1 MVLEELLAPAG
12 SYEVLVTAVNAG
24 ADAVYIAGQ
33 NYGAR
38 AYAKNFTIEEIEKA
52 VNYAHLNGACVHVTV
67 NTLINNFEIV
77 DVLNYLFKLYQIG
90 VDAGGTHSTAIA
102 YDENGKE
109 LGRAEGGPG
118 QINADYEGGI
128 KNISD
133 TINELLNKIDGDCMR
148 VLVGIAG
155 LSVVGNAPE
164 VAATISS
171 RINNL
176 PTRAITDS
184 LLALYAGLEGDDG
197 ALVIAGTGSVYNG
210 LQDGHLIAVGG
221 YGNILGDEGSG
232 YAIARSAMQSALLSW
247 DKREHN
253 SLIDMF
259 TKLFNVE
266 HMDECNAKFYKM
278 SNPEVAGM
286 AVHVA
291 KLADKGDEDATK
303 IIKEQA
309 HLLARDIIIGL
320 DRYEDPKPMKI
331 ALTGSVLA
339 NNDMLRGLLEDEVK
353 SKYPDVIFSI
363 SNDENARAVLFDK
376 SKDYRYFTNHEDR

>member
-1 MVLEELLAPAG
+1 M
-12 SYEVLVTAVNAG
+12 
-24 ADAVYIAGQ
+24 
-33 NYGAR
+33 
-38 AYAKNFTIEEIEKA
+38 
-52 VNYAHLNGACVHVTV
+52 
-67 NTLINNFEIV
+67 TL
-77 DVLNYLFKLYQIG
+77 KYQIG

-102 YDENGKE
+102 YDLNGKE

-128 KNISD
+128 NNIAD
-133 TINELLNKIDGDCMR
+133 TVNELLDKIDGDCMR

-184 LLALYAGLEGDDG
+184 LLALYSGLEGEDG
-197 ALVIAGTGSVYNG
+197 ALVIAGTGSVFNG

-232 YAIARSAMQSALLSW
+232 YAIAKSAMQSALLSW
-247 DKREHN
+247 DKREDN
-253 SLIDMF
+253 ALIPMF
-259 TKLFNVE
+259 TKFFNVE

-278 SNPEVAGM
+278 TNSEVAGM

-291 KLADKGDEDATK
+291 KLADQGDPDASAV
-303 IIKEQA
+303 IREQA

-339 NNDMLRGLLEDEVK
+339 NNEMLRNLMEDEVK
-353 SKYPDVIFSI
+353 SNYPKAEFSV
-363 SNDENARAVLFDK
+363 SNGENARGVMFDK
-376 SKDYRYFTNHEDR
+376 SKDYRYFTNHEDH

>member
-1 MVLEELLAPAG
+1 MAL
-12 SYEVLVTAVNAG
+12 
-24 ADAVYIAGQ
+24 
-33 NYGAR
+33 
-38 AYAKNFTIEEIEKA
+38 K
-52 VNYAHLNGACVHVTV
+52 
-67 NTLINNFEIV
+67 
-77 DVLNYLFKLYQIG
+77 YQIG

-102 YDENGKE
+102 YDMNGKE
-109 LGRAEGGPG
+109 LDRAEGGPG
-118 QINADYEGGI
+118 QINTNYDLGI

-133 TINELLNKIDGDCMR
+133 TVNALLNKIDGDCMR
-148 VLVGIAG
+148 VLAGIAG

-210 LQDGHLIAVGG
+210 LQKGHLITVGG
-221 YGNILGDEGSG
+221 YGSKLGDEGSG
-232 YAIARSAMQSALLSW
+232 YAIAIAAIKAALLSW
-247 DKREHN
+247 DKREEN
-253 SLIDMF
+253 ALIPMF
-259 TKLFNVE
+259 TKIFGVE
-266 HMDECNAKFYKM
+266 HMDECNAKIYKM
-278 SNPEVAGM
+278 TNPEIAGL

-291 KLADKGDEDATK
+291 KLADSGDKNAGDVIKG
-303 IIKEQA
+303 QA

-331 ALTGSVLA
+331 ALTGSVLG
-339 NNDMLRGLLEDEVK
+339 NNEMMRGLIEDEVK
-353 SKYPDVIFSI
+353 TKYPDATFSV
-363 SNDENARAVLFDK
+363 SNGENARGVVFDK

>member
-1 MVLEELLAPAG
+1 M
-12 SYEVLVTAVNAG
+12 
-24 ADAVYIAGQ
+24 
-33 NYGAR
+33 
-38 AYAKNFTIEEIEKA
+38 
-52 VNYAHLNGACVHVTV
+52 
-67 NTLINNFEIV
+67 TL
-77 DVLNYLFKLYQIG
+77 KYQIG

-102 YDENGKE
+102 YDLNGKE

-128 KNISD
+128 NNIAD
-133 TINELLNKIDGDCMR
+133 TVNELLDKIDGDCMR

-184 LLALYAGLEGDDG
+184 LLALYSGLEGEDG
-197 ALVIAGTGSVYNG
+197 ALVIAGTGSVFNG

-232 YAIARSAMQSALLSW
+232 YAIAKSAMQSALLSW
-247 DKREHN
+247 DKREDN
-253 SLIDMF
+253 ALIPMF
-259 TKLFNVE
+259 TKFFDVE

-278 SNPEVAGM
+278 ANSEVAGM

-291 KLADKGDEDATK
+291 KLADQGDPDASAV
-303 IIKEQA
+303 IKEQA

-339 NNDMLRGLLEDEVK
+339 NNEMLRNLMEDEVK
-353 SKYPDVIFSI
+353 SKYPKAEFSV
-363 SNDENARAVLFDK
+363 SNGENARGVMFDK
-376 SKDYRYFTNHEDR
+376 SKDYRYFTNHEDH

>member
-1 MVLEELLAPAG
+1 MAL
-12 SYEVLVTAVNAG
+12 
-24 ADAVYIAGQ
+24 
-33 NYGAR
+33 
-38 AYAKNFTIEEIEKA
+38 K
-52 VNYAHLNGACVHVTV
+52 
-67 NTLINNFEIV
+67 
-77 DVLNYLFKLYQIG
+77 YQIG

-102 YDENGKE
+102 YDMDGKE

-128 KNISD
+128 NNIA
-133 TINELLNKIDGDCMR
+133 TVINELLDKIDGDCMR
-148 VLVGIAG
+148 VLAGIAG
-155 LSVVGNAPE
+155 LSVVGNAAE

-184 LLALYAGLEGDDG
+184 LLALYNGLEGDDG

-232 YAIARSAMQSALLSW
+232 YAISVAAMKSALLSW
-247 DKREHN
+247 DKREEN
-253 SLIDMF
+253 GLIEMF
-259 TKLFNVE
+259 TKLFKVE
-266 HMDECNAKFYKM
+266 HMDECNAKFYRM
-278 SNPEVAGM
+278 SNSEVAGM

-291 KLADKGDEDATK
+291 KLADHGNKHA
-303 IIKEQA
+303 IQVIKEQA

-320 DRYEDPKPMKI
+320 DRYEEPKPMKI

-339 NNDMLRGLLEDEVK
+339 NNEMMRGVIEDEVK
-353 SKYPDVIFSI
+353 AKYPDAIFSI
-363 SNDENARAVLFDK
+363 SNGENARGVIFDK
-376 SKDYRYFTNHEDR
+376 SKDYRYFTNHEDH

>member
-1 MVLEELLAPAG
+1 M
-12 SYEVLVTAVNAG
+12 
-24 ADAVYIAGQ
+24 
-33 NYGAR
+33 
-38 AYAKNFTIEEIEKA
+38 
-52 VNYAHLNGACVHVTV
+52 
-67 NTLINNFEIV
+67 TL
-77 DVLNYLFKLYQIG
+77 KYQIG
-90 VDAGGTHSTAIA
+90 DDAGGTHSTAIA
-102 YDENGKE
+102 YDLNGKE

-128 KNISD
+128 NNIAD
-133 TINELLNKIDGDCMR
+133 TVNELLDKIDGDCMR

-184 LLALYAGLEGDDG
+184 LLALYSGLEGEDG
-197 ALVIAGTGSVYNG
+197 ALVIAGTGSVFNG

-232 YAIARSAMQSALLSW
+232 YAIAKSAMQSALLSW
-247 DKREHN
+247 DKREDN
-253 SLIDMF
+253 ALIPMF
-259 TKLFNVE
+259 TKFFNVE

-278 SNPEVAGM
+278 ANSEVAGM

-291 KLADKGDEDATK
+291 KLADQGDPDASAV
-303 IIKEQA
+303 IKEQA

-339 NNDMLRGLLEDEVK
+339 NNEMLRNLMEDEVK
-353 SKYPDVIFSI
+353 SKYPKAEFSV
-363 SNDENARAVLFDK
+363 SNGENARGVMFDK
-376 SKDYRYFTNHEDR
+376 SKDYRYFTNHEDH

>member
-1 MVLEELLAPAG
+1 M
-12 SYEVLVTAVNAG
+12 
-24 ADAVYIAGQ
+24 
-33 NYGAR
+33 
-38 AYAKNFTIEEIEKA
+38 
-52 VNYAHLNGACVHVTV
+52 
-67 NTLINNFEIV
+67 TL
-77 DVLNYLFKLYQIG
+77 KYQIG
-90 VDAGGTHSTAIA
+90 VDDGGTHSTAIA
-102 YDENGKE
+102 YDLNGKE

-128 KNISD
+128 NNIAD
-133 TINELLNKIDGDCMR
+133 TVNELLDKIDGDCMR

-184 LLALYAGLEGDDG
+184 LLALYSGLEGEDG
-197 ALVIAGTGSVYNG
+197 ALVIAGTGSVFNG

-232 YAIARSAMQSALLSW
+232 YAIAKSAMQSALLSW
-247 DKREHN
+247 DKREDN
-253 SLIDMF
+253 ALIPMF
-259 TKLFNVE
+259 TKFFNVE

-278 SNPEVAGM
+278 ANSEVAGM

-291 KLADKGDEDATK
+291 KLADQGDPDASAV
-303 IIKEQA
+303 IKEQA

-339 NNDMLRGLLEDEVK
+339 NNEMLRNLMEDEVK
-353 SKYPDVIFSI
+353 SKYPKAEFSV
-363 SNDENARAVLFDK
+363 SNGENARGVMFDK
-376 SKDYRYFTNHEDR
+376 SKDYRYFTNHEDH

>member
-1 MVLEELLAPAG
+1 M
-12 SYEVLVTAVNAG
+12 
-24 ADAVYIAGQ
+24 
-33 NYGAR
+33 
-38 AYAKNFTIEEIEKA
+38 
-52 VNYAHLNGACVHVTV
+52 
-67 NTLINNFEIV
+67 TL
-77 DVLNYLFKLYQIG
+77 KYQIG

-102 YDENGKE
+102 YDLNGKE

-128 KNISD
+128 NNIAD
-133 TINELLNKIDGDCMR
+133 TVNELLDKIDGDCMR

-155 LSVVGNAPE
+155 LSVVGIAPE

-184 LLALYAGLEGDDG
+184 LLALYSGLEGEDG
-197 ALVIAGTGSVYNG
+197 ALVIAGTGSVFNG

-232 YAIARSAMQSALLSW
+232 YAIAKSAMQSALLSW
-247 DKREHN
+247 DKREDN
-253 SLIDMF
+253 ALIPMF
-259 TKLFNVE
+259 TKFFNVE

-278 SNPEVAGM
+278 ANSEVAGM

-291 KLADKGDEDATK
+291 KLADQGDPDASAV
-303 IIKEQA
+303 IKEQA

-339 NNDMLRGLLEDEVK
+339 NNEMLRNLMEDEVK
-353 SKYPDVIFSI
+353 SKYPKAEFSV
-363 SNDENARAVLFDK
+363 SNGENARGVMFDK
-376 SKDYRYFTNHEDR
+376 SKDYRYFTNHEDH

>member
-1 MVLEELLAPAG
+1 M
-12 SYEVLVTAVNAG
+12 
-24 ADAVYIAGQ
+24 
-33 NYGAR
+33 
-38 AYAKNFTIEEIEKA
+38 
-52 VNYAHLNGACVHVTV
+52 
-67 NTLINNFEIV
+67 TL
-77 DVLNYLFKLYQIG
+77 KYQIG

-102 YDENGKE
+102 YDLNGKE

-128 KNISD
+128 NNIAD
-133 TINELLNKIDGDCMR
+133 TVNELLDKIDGDCMR

-184 LLALYAGLEGDDG
+184 LLALYSGLEGEDG
-197 ALVIAGTGSVYNG
+197 ALVIAGTGSVFNG

-232 YAIARSAMQSALLSW
+232 YAIAKSAMQSALLSW
-247 DKREHN
+247 DKREDN
-253 SLIDMF
+253 ALIPMF
-259 TKLFNVE
+259 TKFFNVE

-278 SNPEVAGM
+278 ANSEVAGM

-291 KLADKGDEDATK
+291 KLADQGDPDASAV
-303 IIKEQA
+303 IKEQA

-339 NNDMLRGLLEDEVK
+339 NNEMLRNLMEDEVK
-353 SKYPDVIFSI
+353 SKYPKAEFSV
-363 SNDENARAVLFDK
+363 SNGENARGVMFDK
-376 SKDYRYFTNHEDR
+376 SKDYRYFTTHEDH

>member
-1 MVLEELLAPAG
+1 M
-12 SYEVLVTAVNAG
+12 
-24 ADAVYIAGQ
+24 
-33 NYGAR
+33 
-38 AYAKNFTIEEIEKA
+38 
-52 VNYAHLNGACVHVTV
+52 
-67 NTLINNFEIV
+67 TL
-77 DVLNYLFKLYQIG
+77 KYQIG

-102 YDENGKE
+102 YDLNGKE

-128 KNISD
+128 NNIAD
-133 TINELLNKIDGDCMR
+133 TVNELLDKIDGDCMR

-184 LLALYAGLEGDDG
+184 LLALYSGLEGEDG
-197 ALVIAGTGSVYNG
+197 ALVIAGTGSVFNG

-232 YAIARSAMQSALLSW
+232 YAIAKSAMQSAHLSW
-247 DKREHN
+247 DKREDN
-253 SLIDMF
+253 ALIPMF
-259 TKLFNVE
+259 TKFFNVE

-278 SNPEVAGM
+278 ANSEVAGM

-291 KLADKGDEDATK
+291 KLADQGDPDASAV
-303 IIKEQA
+303 IKEQA

-339 NNDMLRGLLEDEVK
+339 NNEMLRNLMEDEVK
-353 SKYPDVIFSI
+353 SKYPKAEFSV
-363 SNDENARAVLFDK
+363 SNGENARGVMFDK
-376 SKDYRYFTNHEDR
+376 SKDYRYFTNHEDH

>member
-1 MVLEELLAPAG
+1 M
-12 SYEVLVTAVNAG
+12 
-24 ADAVYIAGQ
+24 
-33 NYGAR
+33 
-38 AYAKNFTIEEIEKA
+38 
-52 VNYAHLNGACVHVTV
+52 
-67 NTLINNFEIV
+67 TL
-77 DVLNYLFKLYQIG
+77 KYQIG

-102 YDENGKE
+102 YDLNGKE

-128 KNISD
+128 NNIAD
-133 TINELLNKIDGDCMR
+133 TVNELLDKIDGDCMR
-148 VLVGIAG
+148 ILVGIAG

-184 LLALYAGLEGDDG
+184 LLALYSGLEGEDG
-197 ALVIAGTGSVYNG
+197 ALVIAGTGSVFNG

-232 YAIARSAMQSALLSW
+232 YAIAKSAMQSALLSW
-247 DKREHN
+247 DKREDN
-253 SLIDMF
+253 ALIPMF
-259 TKLFNVE
+259 TKFFNVE

-278 SNPEVAGM
+278 ANSEVAGM

-291 KLADKGDEDATK
+291 KLADQGDPDASAV
-303 IIKEQA
+303 IKEQA

-339 NNDMLRGLLEDEVK
+339 NNEMLRNLMEDEVK
-353 SKYPDVIFSI
+353 SKYPKAEFSV
-363 SNDENARAVLFDK
+363 SNGENARGVMFDK
-376 SKDYRYFTNHEDR
+376 SKDYRYFTNHEDH

>member
-1 MVLEELLAPAG
+1 M
-12 SYEVLVTAVNAG
+12 
-24 ADAVYIAGQ
+24 
-33 NYGAR
+33 
-38 AYAKNFTIEEIEKA
+38 
-52 VNYAHLNGACVHVTV
+52 
-67 NTLINNFEIV
+67 TL
-77 DVLNYLFKLYQIG
+77 KYQIG

-102 YDENGKE
+102 YDLNGKE
-109 LGRAEGGPG
+109 LGRADGGPG

-128 KNISD
+128 NNIAD
-133 TINELLNKIDGDCMR
+133 TVNELLDKIDGDCMR

-184 LLALYAGLEGDDG
+184 LLALYSGLEGEDG
-197 ALVIAGTGSVYNG
+197 ALVIAGTGSVFNG

-232 YAIARSAMQSALLSW
+232 YAIAKSAMQSALLSW
-247 DKREHN
+247 DKREDN
-253 SLIDMF
+253 ALIPMF
-259 TKLFNVE
+259 TKFFNVE

-278 SNPEVAGM
+278 ANSEVAGM

-291 KLADKGDEDATK
+291 KLADQGDPDASAV
-303 IIKEQA
+303 IKEQA

-339 NNDMLRGLLEDEVK
+339 NNEMLRNLMEDEVK
-353 SKYPDVIFSI
+353 SKYPKAEFSV
-363 SNDENARAVLFDK
+363 SNGENARGVMFDK
-376 SKDYRYFTNHEDR
+376 SKDYRYFTNHEDH

>member
-1 MVLEELLAPAG
+1 M
-12 SYEVLVTAVNAG
+12 
-24 ADAVYIAGQ
+24 
-33 NYGAR
+33 
-38 AYAKNFTIEEIEKA
+38 
-52 VNYAHLNGACVHVTV
+52 
-67 NTLINNFEIV
+67 TL
-77 DVLNYLFKLYQIG
+77 KYQIG

-102 YDENGKE
+102 YDLNGKE

-128 KNISD
+128 NNIAD
-133 TINELLNKIDGDCMR
+133 TVNELLDKIDGDCMR

-184 LLALYAGLEGDDG
+184 LLALYSGLEGEDG
-197 ALVIAGTGSVYNG
+197 ALVIAGTGSVFNG

-232 YAIARSAMQSALLSW
+232 YAIAKSAMQSSLLSW
-247 DKREHN
+247 DKREDN
-253 SLIDMF
+253 ALIPMF
-259 TKLFNVE
+259 TKFFNVE

-278 SNPEVAGM
+278 ANSEVAGM

-291 KLADKGDEDATK
+291 KLADQGDPDASAV
-303 IIKEQA
+303 IKEQA

-339 NNDMLRGLLEDEVK
+339 NNEMLRNLMEDEVK
-353 SKYPDVIFSI
+353 SKYPKAEFSV
-363 SNDENARAVLFDK
+363 SNGENARGVMFDK
-376 SKDYRYFTNHEDR
+376 SKDYRYFTNHEDH

>member
-1 MVLEELLAPAG
+1 M
-12 SYEVLVTAVNAG
+12 
-24 ADAVYIAGQ
+24 
-33 NYGAR
+33 
-38 AYAKNFTIEEIEKA
+38 
-52 VNYAHLNGACVHVTV
+52 
-67 NTLINNFEIV
+67 TLKF
-77 DVLNYLFKLYQIG
+77 QIG

-102 YDENGKE
+102 YDLEGKE

-128 KNISD
+128 NNIAS
-133 TINELLNKIDGDCMR
+133 TVNELLNKIDGDCVR
-148 VLVGIAG
+148 VLAGIAG

-171 RINNL
+171 KINNL

-184 LLALYAGLEGDDG
+184 LLALYNGLEGDDG

-210 LQDGHLIAVGG
+210 LQNGHLIAVGG

-247 DKREHN
+247 DKREEN
-253 SLIDMF
+253 GLIKMF
-259 TKLFNVE
+259 TELMGVE
-266 HMDECNAKFYKM
+266 TMGDCTAKFYRM
-278 SNPEVAGM
+278 ANPEVAGM

-291 KLADKGDEDATK
+291 KLADAGDKDALA

-339 NNDMLRGLLEDEVK
+339 NNEMMRGLIEDEVK
-353 SKYPDVIFSI
+353 SQYPDAVFSV
-363 SNDENARAVLFDK
+363 SNGENARGVMFDK

>member
-1 MVLEELLAPAG
+1 MAL
-12 SYEVLVTAVNAG
+12 
-24 ADAVYIAGQ
+24 
-33 NYGAR
+33 
-38 AYAKNFTIEEIEKA
+38 K
-52 VNYAHLNGACVHVTV
+52 
-67 NTLINNFEIV
+67 
-77 DVLNYLFKLYQIG
+77 YQIG

-102 YDENGKE
+102 YDMDGKE

-128 KNISD
+128 NNIAEVV
-133 TINELLNKIDGDCMR
+133 NELLDKFDGDCQR
-148 VLVGIAG
+148 VLAGIAG

-184 LLALYAGLEGDDG
+184 LLALYNGLEGDDG
-197 ALVIAGTGSVYNG
+197 ALVIAGTGSVFNG

-232 YAIARSAMQSALLSW
+232 YAISVAAMKSALLSW
-247 DKREHN
+247 DKREEN
-253 SLIDMF
+253 ALIPMF
-259 TKLFNVE
+259 TELFGVE

-278 SNPEVAGM
+278 KNPEVAGM

-291 KLADKGDEDATK
+291 KLADSGDKHASQV
-303 IIKEQA
+303 IKDQA

-320 DRYEDPKPMKI
+320 DHYEDPKPMKI

-339 NNDMLRGLLEDEVK
+339 NNEMMRGLIEDEVK
-353 SKYPDVIFSI
+353 NKYPDAIFSV
-363 SNDENARAVLFDK
+363 SNGENARGVIFDK
-376 SKDYRYFTNHEDR
+376 SKDYRYFTNHENY

>member
-1 MVLEELLAPAG
+1 M
-12 SYEVLVTAVNAG
+12 
-24 ADAVYIAGQ
+24 
-33 NYGAR
+33 
-38 AYAKNFTIEEIEKA
+38 
-52 VNYAHLNGACVHVTV
+52 
-67 NTLINNFEIV
+67 TL
-77 DVLNYLFKLYQIG
+77 KYQLG

-102 YDENGKE
+102 YDLNGKE

-128 KNISD
+128 NNIAD
-133 TINELLNKIDGDCMR
+133 TVNELLDKIDGDCMR

-184 LLALYAGLEGDDG
+184 LLALYSGLEGEDG
-197 ALVIAGTGSVYNG
+197 ALVIAGTGSVFNG

-232 YAIARSAMQSALLSW
+232 YAIAKSAMQSALLSW
-247 DKREHN
+247 DKREDN
-253 SLIDMF
+253 ALIPMF
-259 TKLFNVE
+259 TKFFNVE

-278 SNPEVAGM
+278 ANSEVAGM

-291 KLADKGDEDATK
+291 KLADQGDPDASAV
-303 IIKEQA
+303 IKEQA

-339 NNDMLRGLLEDEVK
+339 NNEMLRNLMEDEVK
-353 SKYPDVIFSI
+353 SKYPKAEFSV
-363 SNDENARAVLFDK
+363 SNGENARGVMFDK
-376 SKDYRYFTNHEDR
+376 SKDYRYFTNHEDH

>member
-1 MVLEELLAPAG
+1 M
-12 SYEVLVTAVNAG
+12 
-24 ADAVYIAGQ
+24 
-33 NYGAR
+33 
-38 AYAKNFTIEEIEKA
+38 
-52 VNYAHLNGACVHVTV
+52 
-67 NTLINNFEIV
+67 TLKF
-77 DVLNYLFKLYQIG
+77 QIG

-102 YDENGKE
+102 YDLDGNE

-128 KNISD
+128 NNIAS
-133 TINELLNKIDGDCMR
+133 TVNELLNKIDGDCMR
-148 VLVGIAG
+148 VLAGIAG
-155 LSVVGNAPE
+155 LSVVGNAAE

-184 LLALYAGLEGDDG
+184 LLALYNGLEGDDG

-210 LQDGHLIAVGG
+210 LQNGHLIAVGG

-232 YAIARSAMQSALLSW
+232 YAIARSALQSALLSW
-247 DKREHN
+247 DKREEN
-253 SLIDMF
+253 SLIGMF
-259 TKLFNVE
+259 TNLLNVE
-266 HMDECNAKFYKM
+266 SMNEVTAKFYRM
-278 SNPEVAGM
+278 ANPEVAGM

-291 KLADKGDEDATK
+291 KLADSGDQDAMT
-303 IIKEQA
+303 IIKDQA

-339 NNDMLRGLLEDEVK
+339 NNEMMRGLIEDEVK
-353 SKYPDVIFSI
+353 EAYPDAVFSV
-363 SNDENARAVLFDK
+363 SNGENARGVIFDK

>member
-1 MVLEELLAPAG
+1 M
-12 SYEVLVTAVNAG
+12 
-24 ADAVYIAGQ
+24 
-33 NYGAR
+33 
-38 AYAKNFTIEEIEKA
+38 
-52 VNYAHLNGACVHVTV
+52 
-67 NTLINNFEIV
+67 TL
-77 DVLNYLFKLYQIG
+77 KYQIG

-102 YDENGKE
+102 YDLNGKE

-128 KNISD
+128 NNIAD
-133 TINELLNKIDGDCMR
+133 TVNELLDKINGDCMR

-184 LLALYAGLEGDDG
+184 LLALYSGLEGEDG
-197 ALVIAGTGSVYNG
+197 ALVIAGTGSVFNG

-232 YAIARSAMQSALLSW
+232 YAIAKSAMQSALLSW
-247 DKREHN
+247 DKREDN
-253 SLIDMF
+253 ALIPMF
-259 TKLFNVE
+259 TKFFNVE

-278 SNPEVAGM
+278 ANSEVAGM

-291 KLADKGDEDATK
+291 KLADQGDPDASAV
-303 IIKEQA
+303 IKEQA

-339 NNDMLRGLLEDEVK
+339 NNEMLRNLMEDEVK
-353 SKYPDVIFSI
+353 SKYPKAEFSV
-363 SNDENARAVLFDK
+363 SNGENARGVMFDK
-376 SKDYRYFTNHEDR
+376 SKDYRYFTNHEDH

>member
-1 MVLEELLAPAG
+1 MAL
-12 SYEVLVTAVNAG
+12 
-24 ADAVYIAGQ
+24 
-33 NYGAR
+33 
-38 AYAKNFTIEEIEKA
+38 K
-52 VNYAHLNGACVHVTV
+52 
-67 NTLINNFEIV
+67 
-77 DVLNYLFKLYQIG
+77 YQIG

-128 KNISD
+128 TNISN
-133 TINELLNKIDGDCMR
+133 TINELLDKIDGDCMR

-210 LQDGHLIAVGG
+210 LQNGHLIAVGG

-232 YAIARSAMQSALLSW
+232 YAISRAAMQSALLSW
-247 DKREHN
+247 DKREEN
-253 SLIDMF
+253 GLIDMF
-259 TKLFNVE
+259 TNLFNVE

-291 KLADKGDEDATK
+291 KLADAGDKHAVAV
-303 IIKEQA
+303 IKE
-309 HLLARDIIIGL
+309 
-320 DRYEDPKPMKI
+320 
-331 ALTGSVLA
+331 
-339 NNDMLRGLLEDEVK
+339 
-353 SKYPDVIFSI
+353 
-363 SNDENARAVLFDK
+363 
-376 SKDYRYFTNHEDR
+376 

>member
-1 MVLEELLAPAG
+1 M
-12 SYEVLVTAVNAG
+12 
-24 ADAVYIAGQ
+24 
-33 NYGAR
+33 
-38 AYAKNFTIEEIEKA
+38 
-52 VNYAHLNGACVHVTV
+52 
-67 NTLINNFEIV
+67 TL
-77 DVLNYLFKLYQIG
+77 KYQIG

-102 YDENGKE
+102 YDLNGKE

-128 KNISD
+128 NNIAD
-133 TINELLNKIDGDCMR
+133 TVNELLDKIDSDCMR

-184 LLALYAGLEGDDG
+184 LLALYSGLEGEDG
-197 ALVIAGTGSVYNG
+197 ALVIAGTGSVFNG

-232 YAIARSAMQSALLSW
+232 YAIAKSAMQSALLSW
-247 DKREHN
+247 DKREDN
-253 SLIDMF
+253 ALIPMF
-259 TKLFNVE
+259 TKFFNVE

-278 SNPEVAGM
+278 TNSEVAGM

-291 KLADKGDEDATK
+291 KLADQGDPDASAV
-303 IIKEQA
+303 IKEQA

-339 NNDMLRGLLEDEVK
+339 NNEMLRNLMEDEVK
-353 SKYPDVIFSI
+353 SKYPKAEFSV
-363 SNDENARAVLFDK
+363 SNGENARGVMFDK
-376 SKDYRYFTNHEDR
+376 SKDYRYFTNHEDY

>member
-1 MVLEELLAPAG
+1 MAL
-12 SYEVLVTAVNAG
+12 
-24 ADAVYIAGQ
+24 
-33 NYGAR
+33 
-38 AYAKNFTIEEIEKA
+38 K
-52 VNYAHLNGACVHVTV
+52 
-67 NTLINNFEIV
+67 
-77 DVLNYLFKLYQIG
+77 YQIG

-102 YDENGKE
+102 YDETGKE
-109 LGRAEGGPG
+109 IGRAEGGPG

-133 TINELLNKIDGDCMR
+133 TINELIDKVDGDCMR

-210 LQDGHLIAVGG
+210 LQNGHLIAVGG

-247 DKREHN
+247 DKREDN
-253 SLIDMF
+253 ALIQMF
-259 TKLFNVE
+259 TKLFGVE

-291 KLADKGDEDATK
+291 QLADEGSDDA
-303 IIKEQA
+303 IKVIKKQA

-339 NNDMLRGLLEDEVK
+339 NNEMLRGLVEDEVK
-353 SKYPDVIFSI
+353 TLVPYCSTRVRTTVTSLTTKTAKLSFLNSYKKLEVTTICRSFELYFVPITLMMLIIIF
-363 SNDENARAVLFDK
+363 ATV
-376 SKDYRYFTNHEDR
+376 T

>member
-1 MVLEELLAPAG
+1 M
-12 SYEVLVTAVNAG
+12 
-24 ADAVYIAGQ
+24 
-33 NYGAR
+33 
-38 AYAKNFTIEEIEKA
+38 
-52 VNYAHLNGACVHVTV
+52 
-67 NTLINNFEIV
+67 TLQ
-77 DVLNYLFKLYQIG
+77 YQIG

-102 YDENGKE
+102 YDMNGKE

-128 KNISD
+128 NNISAVV
-133 TINELLNKIDGDCMR
+133 NELLEKIDGDCMR
-148 VLVGIAG
+148 VLAGIAG

-171 RINNL
+171 KINNL

-184 LLALYAGLEGDDG
+184 LLALYSGLEGEDG

-210 LQDGHLIAVGG
+210 LQNGHLIAVGG

-247 DKREHN
+247 DKREEN
-253 SLIDMF
+253 ALIPMF
-259 TKLFNVE
+259 TKLFGVE
-266 HMDECNAKFYKM
+266 KMDECNAKFYQMK
-278 SNPEVAGM
+278 NPEVASM

-291 KLADKGDEDATK
+291 KLADQGQEDAVK
-303 IIKEQA
+303 VIKEQA

-320 DRYEDPKPMKI
+320 DRYEDPKPMRI

-339 NNDMLRGLLEDEVK
+339 NNTMMRNLIEDEVK
-353 SKYPDVIFSI
+353 SKYPKAVFSI
-363 SNDENARAVLFDK
+363 SNGENARGVIFDK
-376 SKDYRYFTNHEDR
+376 SKDYRYFTNHSDR

>member
-1 MVLEELLAPAG
+1 M
-12 SYEVLVTAVNAG
+12 
-24 ADAVYIAGQ
+24 
-33 NYGAR
+33 
-38 AYAKNFTIEEIEKA
+38 
-52 VNYAHLNGACVHVTV
+52 
-67 NTLINNFEIV
+67 TL
-77 DVLNYLFKLYQIG
+77 KYQIG

-102 YDENGKE
+102 YDLNGKE

-128 KNISD
+128 NNIAD
-133 TINELLNKIDGDCMR
+133 TVNELLDKIDGDCMR

-184 LLALYAGLEGDDG
+184 LLALYSGLEGEDG
-197 ALVIAGTGSVYNG
+197 AVVLAGTGSVFNG

-232 YAIARSAMQSALLSW
+232 YAIAKSAMQSALLSW
-247 DKREHN
+247 DKREDN
-253 SLIDMF
+253 ALIPMF
-259 TKLFNVE
+259 TKFFNVE

-278 SNPEVAGM
+278 ANSEVAGM

-291 KLADKGDEDATK
+291 KLADQGDPDASAV
-303 IIKEQA
+303 IKEQA

-339 NNDMLRGLLEDEVK
+339 NNEMLRNLMEDEVK
-353 SKYPDVIFSI
+353 SKYPKAEFSV
-363 SNDENARAVLFDK
+363 SNGENARGVMFDK
-376 SKDYRYFTNHEDR
+376 SKDYRYFTNHEDH

>member
-1 MVLEELLAPAG
+1 M
-12 SYEVLVTAVNAG
+12 
-24 ADAVYIAGQ
+24 
-33 NYGAR
+33 
-38 AYAKNFTIEEIEKA
+38 
-52 VNYAHLNGACVHVTV
+52 
-67 NTLINNFEIV
+67 
-77 DVLNYLFKLYQIG
+77 IG
-90 VDAGGTHSTAIA
+90 IDAGGTHSTAIA

-109 LGRAEGGPG
+109 LGRAESGPG
-118 QINADYEGGI
+118 QINNDYELGI
-128 KNISD
+128 KNIAQAV
-133 TINELLNKIDGDCMR
+133 NELRDKIDGDCIK
-148 VLVGIAG
+148 VLAGIAG

-171 RINNL
+171 MVGNI

-363 SNDENARAVLFDK
+363 SNGENARAVLFDK

>member
-1 MVLEELLAPAG
+1 MAL
-12 SYEVLVTAVNAG
+12 
-24 ADAVYIAGQ
+24 
-33 NYGAR
+33 
-38 AYAKNFTIEEIEKA
+38 K
-52 VNYAHLNGACVHVTV
+52 
-67 NTLINNFEIV
+67 
-77 DVLNYLFKLYQIG
+77 YQIG

-102 YDENGKE
+102 YDLDGKE

-128 KNISD
+128 NNIAQVV
-133 TINELLNKIDGDCMR
+133 NELLNKIDGDCMR
-148 VLVGIAG
+148 VLAGIAG
-155 LSVVGNAPE
+155 LSVVGNAAE

-171 RINNL
+171 KINNL

-184 LLALYAGLEGDDG
+184 LLALYNGLEGDDG

-232 YAIARSAMQSALLSW
+232 YAIAVAAMKSALLSW
-247 DKREHN
+247 DKREEN
-253 SLIDMF
+253 GLIKMF
-259 TKLFNVE
+259 TKLFSVE
-266 HMDECNAKFYKM
+266 HMDECNAKFYRM
-278 SNPEVAGM
+278 ANPEVAGM

-291 KLADKGDEDATK
+291 KLADNGDKHA
-303 IIKEQA
+303 IAVINEQA

-339 NNDMLRGLLEDEVK
+339 NNEMMRGVIEDEVK
-353 SKYPDVIFSI
+353 AKYPDATFSI
-363 SNDENARAVLFDK
+363 SNGENARGVVFDK
-376 SKDYRYFTNHEDR
+376 SKDYRYFTNHEDH